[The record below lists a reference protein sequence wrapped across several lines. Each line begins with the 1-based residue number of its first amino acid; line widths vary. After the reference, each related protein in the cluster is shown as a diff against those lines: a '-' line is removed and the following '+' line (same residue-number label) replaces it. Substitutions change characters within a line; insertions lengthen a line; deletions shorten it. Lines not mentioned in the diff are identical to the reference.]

1 MIKKARKS
9 STDPVQE
16 KLREDKSVLNKK
28 ITSFINDLIHLKKMM
43 NGWNSKFYNQ
53 KSKIIDPIPADPS
66 TIISSLANDYN
77 EIAREQLKIV
87 QKQSE
92 YSKNRKQKQPKKI
105 NTNPDQ
111 LSLFNRA
118 SVDYNLI
125 SLSSNPITRFFARLL
140 NPGIGFG
147 EAARIRRYRNSLLTA
162 SIDLYRNIE
171 TFQGLIM
178 GLSAES
184 IFSASKFLIKIEN
197 QWSFLRQGF
206 LTYRLNMPDN
216 VSDTGGTITKEIVP
230 DEKVEKSDKTIN
242 ESNKEE
248 KKSLVFEANDA
259 IKDFRSNIDNFID
272 LNKKELNLLIMEYV
286 SATDAE
292 KEILA
297 PKVLSMYNEL
307 VSDANEIYSTNEKKL
322 ELIFKKINKTAMK
335 KLAKSFLKRHF
346 GKAYHQLNPL
356 DKTSAFRLDI
366 FNISDECLESLDKI
380 MDSLEK
386 TMDVQDLSEHF
397 AKININILK
406 VRQLMNTLDTTIRG
420 VSFDRPFMD
429 MLDKKEILEHN
440 TNLNDHQRE
449 QLSKMIDQRQIRDI
463 SNFYL
468 QKNKHSNN

>member
-1 MIKKARKS
+1 MIKTARKS
-9 STDPVQE
+9 SADPNQE
-16 KLREDKSVLNKK
+16 KLREDKSILNKK

-53 KSKIIDPIPADPS
+53 KSKINDPIPADPA
-66 TIISSLANDYN
+66 TIISSLANDYS
-77 EIAREQLKIV
+77 EIARDQLKIV
-87 QKQSE
+87 QEQAD
-92 YSKNRKQKQPKKI
+92 YSKNRKKKQPKQI

-111 LSLFNRA
+111 LALFNKA
-118 SVDYNLI
+118 SINYNFI
-125 SLSSNPITRFFARLL
+125 TTASNPITRFFARLL

-162 SIDLYRNIE
+162 SADLYKNIE

-178 GLSAES
+178 GVSAES
-184 IFSASKFLIKIEN
+184 IFAASKFLMKIEN

-206 LTYRLNMPDN
+206 LTYRLNMPET
-216 VSDTGGTITKEIVP
+216 VLDTGGVIKQEPVNKGE
-230 DEKVEKSDKTIN
+230 EKVNTD
-242 ESNKEE
+242 SNTTNT
-248 KKSLVFEANDA
+248 SNFVLEANEA
-259 IKDFRSNIDNFID
+259 VKDFRSNIDNFID

-286 SATDAE
+286 SASDVE
-292 KEILA
+292 KAKLA
-297 PKVLSMYNEL
+297 PKVLKIYNEL
-307 VSDANEIYSTNEKKL
+307 IDEANEIYSTDERSL
-322 ELIFKKINKTAMK
+322 ELIFKKINKTAMQK
-335 KLAKSFLKRHF
+335 MAKSFLKRHF

-366 FNISDECLESLDKI
+366 YNISNDSLENLDKI

-386 TMDVQDLSEHF
+386 TMDVEELSEYF

-420 VSFDRPFMD
+420 VSFDKPFMN

-449 QLSKMIDQRQIRDI
+449 QLSKMIDQKQIRDI

-468 QKNKHSNN
+468 QKKLNNI

>member
-9 STDPVQE
+9 SADPIQE

-92 YSKNRKQKQPKKI
+92 YSKNRKQKQPKRI
-105 NTNPDQ
+105 DTNPDQ
-111 LSLFNRA
+111 LSLFNKA
-118 SVDYNLI
+118 SVNYDLI

-162 SIDLYRNIE
+162 SIELYRNIE
-171 TFQGLIM
+171 TFQGHIM

-197 QWSFLRQGF
+197 QWAFLRQGF
-206 LTYRLNMPDN
+206 LTYRLNMPEN
-216 VSDTGGTITKEIVP
+216 VADTGGAIVKEV
-230 DEKVEKSDKTIN
+230 VTTEKSDN
-242 ESNKEE
+242 SLNDSSKEE
-248 KKSLVFEANDA
+248 KKSLVHEANEA
-259 IKDFRSNIDNFID
+259 VKDFRSNIDNFID

-286 SATDAE
+286 SASDAE
-292 KEILA
+292 KETLA

-307 VSDANEIYSTNEKKL
+307 VNDANGIYSTDEKTL

-406 VRQLMNTLDTTIRG
+406 IRQLMNTLDTTIRG

-440 TNLNDHQRE
+440 TNLTDHQRE
-449 QLSKMIDQRQIRDI
+449 QLSRIIDQRQVRDI

-468 QKNKHSNN
+468 QKNKQSNN